1 MKVKTGKD
9 HRKIFK
15 FLWIITYI
23 LFFPFVILSY
33 LQELLELIVN
43 FVAVIRNKI
52 VYRIMEILFESRGR
66 K

>member
-1 MKVKTGKD
+1 MKAKTGKD
-9 HRKIFK
+9 HRKIYK
-15 FLWIITYI
+15 FLWITTYI
-23 LFFPFVILSY
+23 LFFPFVILNY

-43 FVAVIRNKI
+43 FVADIRNKI